1 MRPASLPTAGRS
13 SPRWPNNSPSI
24 IKPAH
29 PECLHRQLVQPHRL
43 SRDQRPISF
52 NGCPHKRNRR
62 VHSVG
67 FWRGFP
73 SRLSGPQ
80 TLSGT
85 RLAASLSDVGARSM
99 DSPRSFS
106 RKWGATKMLD
116 GCSTPP
122 TPETSTA
129 PRTTISQ
136 IMRTCFSTTYFVRG
150 FASQLR
156 RLGLFLQRH
165 RANRSRSP
173 IPSQVLFTGEKLRSP
188 RREPSLTPFLVLSR
202 GQLPPQMGACRRC
215 RFRRN
220 GGESR

>member
-73 SRLSGPQ
+73 SRPSGPQ

-106 RKWGATKMLD
+106 RKWGGNQDAGWRQHSANAGNVNGTSDNDFANNAHVLLHD
-116 GCSTPP
+116 LFRAWLRLPAPSAWTFSP
-122 TPETSTA
+122 TASCQSITLTHSQPSSFH
-129 PRTTISQ
+129 RGKTTIATAGT
-136 IMRTCFSTTYFVRG
+136 ITYAVLG
-150 FASQLR
+150 FIP
-156 RLGLFLQRH
+156 
-165 RANRSRSP
+165 RAIAAADWRVSS
-173 IPSQVLFTGEKLRSP
+173 V
-188 RREPSLTPFLVLSR
+188 
-202 GQLPPQMGACRRC
+202 
-215 RFRRN
+215 
-220 GGESR
+220 